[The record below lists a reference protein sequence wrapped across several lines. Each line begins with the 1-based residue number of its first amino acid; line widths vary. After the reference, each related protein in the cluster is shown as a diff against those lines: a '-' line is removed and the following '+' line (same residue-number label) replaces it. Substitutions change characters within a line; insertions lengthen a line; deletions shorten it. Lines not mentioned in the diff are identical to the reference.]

1 MLWLIILLAVL
12 AALLLTAEMVFLPG
26 VSVAGFLALA
36 ADAAAVYLAY
46 DKFGTAGLIASIV
59 LVAIVSIITVVLCL
73 RAKTWRRLSLTSNI
87 DGQSQI
93 SPETELALGM
103 KGAALSRLAPSG
115 KAVFDGKTFEART
128 IDGLIDPGTEVEIIG
143 FDNFTVI
150 VRQTQK

>member
-1 MLWLIILLAVL
+1 M
-12 AALLLTAEMVFLPG
+12 
-26 VSVAGFLALA
+26 
-36 ADAAAVYLAY
+36 
-46 DKFGTAGLIASIV
+46 
-59 LVAIVSIITVVLCL
+59 LVAVVSIITVVLCL

-87 DGQSQI
+87 DGQSQT

>member
-46 DKFGTAGLIASIV
+46 DGYGTTGLVVSVVFIAV
-59 LVAIVSIITVVLCL
+59 VSVITVVLCL

-87 DGQSQI
+87 DGQSQT
-93 SPETELALGM
+93 SPEAELALGA
-103 KGAALSRLAPSG
+103 KGTALSRLAPSG
-115 KAVFDGKTFEART
+115 KAVFYGRTFEART
-128 IDGLIDPGTEVEIIG
+128 IDGLVNPGAEVEVIG

-150 VRQTQK
+150 VKQTQK